1 MSNPSSSSTLLLLSE
16 SDVSRILEDLLLG
29 EIVRCSYLSAVTSQ
43 LKQCSSGFIQ
53 LACIGRALYAFS
65 HQNAAINGPTMETPP
80 IQSPLR
86 ISIRT
91 PAHDVLFMP
100 SRLVSTPRSTA
111 DKGGLPATTIVMDE
125 QNGQCS
131 AIINARALT
140 AVRTAAASALALQ
153 LSPTSGTARILLI
166 FGSGLQALW
175 HARLVS
181 KLTSDITEIIIA
193 SRTDND
199 RSRALQEDL
208 KKRLG
213 DGGVQVRLC
222 SIAEAVANEG
232 SVERADIICW

>member
-1 MSNPSSSSTLLLLSE
+1 MRRGRHSGAITTYRTAPRLPSFCEIMSNPSSSSTLLLLSE

-100 SRLVSTPRSTA
+100 SRLGRQAFRRMHIYSIS
-111 DKGGLPATTIVMDE
+111 
-125 QNGQCS
+125 
-131 AIINARALT
+131 LT
-140 AVRTAAASALALQ
+140 RFPYVVRVLR
-153 LSPTSGTARILLI
+153 LSR
-166 FGSGLQALW
+166 
-175 HARLVS
+175 
-181 KLTSDITEIIIA
+181 
-193 SRTDND
+193 
-199 RSRALQEDL
+199 
-208 KKRLG
+208 
-213 DGGVQVRLC
+213 
-222 SIAEAVANEG
+222 
-232 SVERADIICW
+232 